1 MDINTIKN
9 LMNAGFITQV
19 VDPNALAEKSVEEL
33 MEMGFITQV
42 VDKDELEAYVT
53 CEPEKHCD
61 TCTCNETPA
70 EPQPEQA
77 SYSRRKKSQPEP
89 EPQPEQTTTPSD
101 EELLNQMIEEEN
113 NQ

>member
-19 VDPNALAEKSVEEL
+19 VDPNMLAEKSVEEL
-33 MEMGFITQV
+33 MEMGLITQV
-42 VDKDELEAYVT
+42 VDKDTLEETVT

-61 TCTCNETPA
+61 TCTCNEPPA
-70 EPQPEQA
+70 EPQPEPEQA
-77 SYSRRKKSQPEP
+77 NYGRRKKSQPEP
-89 EPQPEQTTTPSD
+89 EQPATPSD
-101 EELLNQMIEEEN
+101 EEVLNQMIEEN

>member
-1 MDINTIKN
+1 MGIITIKN

-19 VDPNALAEKSVEEL
+19 IDPSKLAENSIEEL
-33 MEMGFITQV
+33 MEMGIITHV
-42 VDKDELEAYVT
+42 VDKEELEAFVT
-53 CEPEKHCD
+53 CTTEKHCD

-70 EPQPEQA
+70 EPQPEPEPA
-77 SYSRRKKSQPEP
+77 SYGRRKKPQPE
-89 EPQPEQTTTPSD
+89 PEQTTTPSD

>member
-19 VDPNALAEKSVEEL
+19 IDPSKLAEKSVEEL
-33 MEMGFITQV
+33 MEMGIITHV
-42 VDKDELEAYVT
+42 VDKEELEAFVT
-53 CEPEKHCD
+53 SD
-61 TCTCNETPA
+61 ETSA
-70 EPQPEQA
+70 EPQSEQA
-77 SYSRRKKSQPEP
+77 SYGRRKKSQPEP
-89 EPQPEQTTTPSD
+89 EPQPEPEQTTTPSD